1 MSDLEIKAQNAS
13 TVIPPTEL
21 HGLVCGF
28 AAGKPEQFSL
38 SDFIQLSGT
47 DALSDEQSVS
57 EFVSASLDELYSPDM
72 NFTPLIPDD
81 QEELSTRLVGLSE
94 WCAGFLSGFGASYNN
109 TEETPSTPLPL
120 DLQEILHDFA
130 SISSIDDD
138 VEGNDQ
144 DEGSFMELYEYV
156 RVAAVLSMN
165 LVTDPDDDE
174 ESDA

>member
-1 MSDLEIKAQNAS
+1 MSDLELKAQNAS

-81 QEELSTRLVGLSE
+81 EEVLTVRLVGLAE

-109 TEETPSTPLPL
+109 TEETPDAPLPI
-120 DLQEILHDFA
+120 DLQEILRDFA

-138 VEGNDQ
+138 VEGDEQ
-144 DEGSFMELYEYV
+144 DEGSFMEIYEYV
-156 RVAAVLSMN
+156 RVAAVLAMN
-165 LVTDPDDDE
+165 LVTDPDVEEDD
-174 ESDA
+174 A